1 MATRHV
7 SLVNFKTKSNR
18 IVQWSSIKWS
28 REIKSRFGK
37 GSCSL
42 LESNVFFRG
51 FKFSRVKRTRPFA
64 KTIIRWLE
72 TTLRLPSN
80 VLLRHSRFSL
90 KDRAFFPPNFFVA
103 KRMRKGRFSNQA
115 FFFFQACFAP
125 RSTLYNCSIETNS
138 LIYFDRSNWTFQ
150 RFD

>member
-80 VLLRHSRFSL
+80 VLLRHSRFRLKIALFFHRIFSL
-90 KDRAFFPPNFFVA
+90 
-103 KRMRKGRFSNQA
+103 RKGWRKDDSRTRLSSSFK
-115 FFFFQACFAP
+115 FV
-125 RSTLYNCSIETNS
+125 S
-138 LIYFDRSNWTFQ
+138 LHVQLCIIVQSKRIL
-150 RFD
+150 

>member
-28 REIKSRFGK
+28 WEIKSRFGK

-80 VLLRHSRFSL
+80 VLLWHSRFSL

-103 KRMRKGRFSNQA
+103 KWKGRGKDDSRTRLSSFKVV
-115 FFFFQACFAP
+115 
-125 RSTLYNCSIETNS
+125 S
-138 LIYFDRSNWTFQ
+138 LHVQLCIIVQSKRIL
-150 RFD
+150 